1 MGRRRICEY
10 FNTADREICSNK
22 SDFDIPLLFKVWA
35 MMSFCSKIK
44 NELAAIKPNV
54 CCRESLC
61 YGLLLF
67 SRYFSVKKMGMQTE
81 NERTAVLYREL
92 IGSVYGAEVEI
103 KVGGRK
109 RTTYR
114 AEVVSEADR
123 LRILASVDFGIYE
136 GYINREEFSRECCS
150 ASFIR
155 GAFLACGYLADPNI
169 SYRVDFPVRSRNLAE
184 ELKAFL
190 AEHFTDANISTRGN
204 GFVVYIKK
212 SEMIVNLLAVMGASA
227 RSMEMIETTMIK
239 DVLNHTNR
247 ARNCDSKN
255 ISRTVD
261 ASIRQRKA
269 IEYLVLTD
277 RLESLPEELVKAAK
291 LRLENPNASLKELC
305 RVSDEPITVSGLNHR
320 LQRIMEIYK
329 DSIKKK

>member
-1 MGRRRICEY
+1 
-10 FNTADREICSNK
+10 
-22 SDFDIPLLFKVWA
+22 
-35 MMSFCSKIK
+35 MSFCSKIK
-44 NELAAIKPNV
+44 NELAAIRINS

-67 SRYFSVKKMGMQTE
+67 SRYFSAKKIGMQTE
-81 NERTAVLYREL
+81 NERTAQLYREL
-92 IGSVYGAEVEI
+92 IGNVYGAEVEI
-103 KVGGRK
+103 KVGGGK

-123 LRILASVDFGIYE
+123 LRILASVDFGIYD
-136 GYINREEFSRECCS
+136 GCINREEFSRECCS

-155 GAFLACGYLADPNI
+155 GAFLACGYVADPNT
-169 SYRVDFPVRSRNLAE
+169 SYRVDFPVRNRALAE
-184 ELKAFL
+184 ELKTVL

-212 SEMIVNLLAVMGASA
+212 SEMIVNLLAVMGASS

-239 DVLNHTNR
+239 DVLNRTNR

-255 ISRTVD
+255 ISRTVE

-269 IEYLVLTD
+269 IEYLIETD
-277 RLESLPEELVKAAK
+277 RLESLPEELIKAAK
-291 LRLENPNASLKELC
+291 LRINNPDASLKELC
-305 RVSDEPITVSGLNHR
+305 RVSDEPITTSGLNHR
-320 LQRIMEIYK
+320 LQRIIEIYNEANNK
-329 DSIKKK
+329 Q

>member
-1 MGRRRICEY
+1 
-10 FNTADREICSNK
+10 
-22 SDFDIPLLFKVWA
+22 
-35 MMSFCSKIK
+35 MSFCSKIK
-44 NELAAIKPNV
+44 NELAAIKPNA

-67 SRYFSVKKMGMQTE
+67 SRYFSAKKIAMQTE
-81 NERTAVLYREL
+81 NERTAKLYKEL

-103 KVGGRK
+103 SVGGGK

-123 LRILASVDFGIYE
+123 LRILASVDFGIYD
-136 GYINREEFSRECCS
+136 GCINLEEFSRECCS
-150 ASFIR
+150 SSFIR
-155 GAFLACGYLADPNI
+155 GAFLACGYLADPSV
-169 SYRVDFPVRSRNLAE
+169 SYRVDFPVKSKNLAE
-184 ELKAFL
+184 ELKSVL
-190 AEHFTDANISTRGN
+190 AEHFTSANVSTRGN

-212 SEMIVNLLAVMGASA
+212 SEMIVNLLAVMGASS

-239 DVLNHTNR
+239 DVLNRTNR

-255 ISRTVD
+255 ISRTVE

-269 IEYLVLTD
+269 IEYLVKAD

-291 LRLENPNASLKELC
+291 LRLNNPDASLKELC
-305 RVSDEPITVSGLNHR
+305 KVSDEPITVSGLNHR
-320 LQRIMEIYK
+320 LQRIIEIYNESNHK
-329 DSIKKK
+329 